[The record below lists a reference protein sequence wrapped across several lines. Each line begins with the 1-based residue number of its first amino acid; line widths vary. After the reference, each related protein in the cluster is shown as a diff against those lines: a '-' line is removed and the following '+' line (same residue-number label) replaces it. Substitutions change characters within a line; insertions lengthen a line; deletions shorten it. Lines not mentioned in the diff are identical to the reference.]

1 MKRVVWRCVSR
12 LDYGTKYCHNS
23 PTLDEKPLQKAI
35 LTALNS
41 AMSNKPALIQKIT
54 GAMESELAP
63 TPGESMS
70 LADIEHRLE
79 ELNDQT
85 RELVAEAAC
94 AEDAST
100 FTAQLKAVMDE
111 VAVLKAKRTLIQEQR
126 QGNVQAM
133 QRVQDAVTALETAPA
148 KITEWNESLIRQL
161 VDTVKVVSSEK
172 IIVSLRGG
180 SQIEQTIS
188 P

>member
-1 MKRVVWRCVSR
+1 MVWRFVSR

-23 PTLDEKPLQKAI
+23 PTLDEELLPKAI

-85 RELVAEAAC
+85 RELVAEAAR

-111 VAVLKAKRTLIQEQR
+111 VTVLKAKRTLIQEQR

-133 QRVQDAVTALETAPA
+133 QRVQSATAVLESAPA
-148 KITEWNESLIRQL
+148 EITEWEEALIRQL
-161 VDTVKVVSSEK
+161 VDTVEVVSSEK

>member
-1 MKRVVWRCVSR
+1 
-12 LDYGTKYCHNS
+12 
-23 PTLDEKPLQKAI
+23 
-35 LTALNS
+35 
-41 AMSNKPALIQKIT
+41 MSNKPALIQKIT

-85 RELVAEAAC
+85 RELVAGAAR
-94 AEDAST
+94 AEDASA

-111 VAVLKAKRTLIQEQR
+111 VTALKAKRTLIQEQR
-126 QGNVQAM
+126 QGNAQAM
-133 QRVQDAVTALETAPA
+133 QRIQDAAAALEGAPA
-148 KITEWNESLIRQL
+148 EITEWNESMIRQL
-161 VDTVKVVSSEK
+161 VDTVKVVSAEK

-180 SQIEQTIS
+180 REIEQPIVH
-188 P
+188 

>member
-1 MKRVVWRCVSR
+1 
-12 LDYGTKYCHNS
+12 
-23 PTLDEKPLQKAI
+23 
-35 LTALNS
+35 
-41 AMSNKPALIQKIT
+41 MSNKLALIQKIT
-54 GAMESELAP
+54 GAMESELVP

-85 RELVAEAAC
+85 RELVAEAAR

-111 VAVLKAKRTLIQEQR
+111 VTVLKAKRTLIQEQR

-133 QRVQDAVTALETAPA
+133 QRVQDAVTALETVPA

-161 VDTVKVVSSEK
+161 VDTVKVVSIEQ
-172 IIVSLRGG
+172 IVVCFRGG
-180 SQIEQTIS
+180 GQTEQSIVY
-188 P
+188 